1 MRIAVL
7 GATSGIAEAVARR
20 YASRGAVLL
29 LVGRNRARLEAVRDD
44 LRVRG
49 AARAEVL
56 VEDLDAVDRH
66 AALVDAAEAL
76 LGPADVVLLAQGA
89 LGDPAAYAADGA
101 AAARVL
107 HTNLVAPASLL
118 TLFAARMEARG
129 HGTLAAIG
137 SVAGDRGRA
146 SNYAYGAAKGGL
158 ALFLQGLRNRLA
170 RAGVAVL
177 TVKPGFVDT
186 PMTAHLPRNALFADP
201 ERVATCIVRA
211 LDRRRDVVYA
221 PGFWRWIMLAV
232 RAIPERLF
240 KRLSL

>member
-1 MRIAVL
+1 VNVAIL
-7 GATSGIAEAVARR
+7 GATSAIAEEVARR
-20 YASRGAVLL
+20 YAERGAALL

-49 AARAEVL
+49 AARAEV
-56 VEDLDAVDRH
+56 VVADLDAVERH
-66 AALVDAAEAL
+66 ASLVEAAEAL
-76 LGPADVVLLAQGA
+76 LGPADVVLLAQGT
-89 LGDPAAYAADGA
+89 LGDRAAYAVDGA

-107 HTNLVAPASLL
+107 HTNLLAPASLL
-118 TLFAARMEARG
+118 TLFAARMEARR

-170 RAGVAVL
+170 RSHVHVL

-186 PMTAHLPRNALFADP
+186 PMTARLPKNALYAQP
-201 ERVATCIVRA
+201 GAVAARIVA
-211 LDRRRDVVYA
+211 AIDARRDVLYV

-232 RAIPERLF
+232 RAIPERIF
-240 KRLSL
+240 KRLSQ

>member
-1 MRIAVL
+1 VRIAVL
-7 GATSGIAEAVARR
+7 GATSAIAEAVSRR
-20 YASRGAVLL
+20 YAARGAVLL
-29 LVGRNRARLEAVRDD
+29 LVGRNRVRLEAVRDD

-49 AARAEVL
+49 AARAEIL

-66 AALVDAAEAL
+66 AALVEAAEAL

-101 AAARVL
+101 AAAGVL

-118 TLFAARMEARG
+118 TLFAARLEARR
-129 HGTLAAIG
+129 HGTLAALG

-170 RAGVAVL
+170 RAGVDVL
-177 TVKPGFVDT
+177 TVKPGLVDT
-186 PMTAHLPRNALFADP
+186 PMTAHLPKNALYADP
-201 ERVATCIVRA
+201 ERVAARIVRA
-211 LDRRRDVVYA
+211 LDGRRDVVYA